1 MKKLI
6 VAKRFRKVDSIA
18 IDIEKVPNYVNLFC
32 YLSEE
37 SLDTDVEVLVI
48 QGIELFGEYEPVTYI
63 EDSKEFTY
71 RTLEMMMESMNV

>member
-6 VAKRFRKVDSIA
+6 VAKRFRKVGSIA
-18 IDIEKVPNYVNLFC
+18 IDIEKVTSYVNLFC

-48 QGIELFGEYEPVTYI
+48 QGIDLFGEYKPVTYI

-71 RTLEMMMESMNV
+71 RTLAMMMDSIKV